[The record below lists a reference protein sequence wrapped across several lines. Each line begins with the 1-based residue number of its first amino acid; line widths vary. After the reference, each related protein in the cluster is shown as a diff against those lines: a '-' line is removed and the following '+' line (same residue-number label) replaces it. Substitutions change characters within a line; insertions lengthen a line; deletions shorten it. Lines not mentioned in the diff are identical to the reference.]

1 MNDMA
6 DSLRIGSFNVQNLFQ
21 RAKALNYQNHDN
33 VDKVL
38 QKIQEFKDT
47 IEKNVYTDNDKQKI
61 FEMYTGELWKFI
73 EVRENR
79 GKLFSRKGQKITG
92 VQANGRG
99 DDWDGEINF
108 KPDPFD
114 KLTRENTAKVIR
126 DLKADVLCIVE
137 AEDRPTLKAFDAQ
150 MLKSHYACDMLMDGN
165 DDRGI
170 DVGLYSKFPLGAIH
184 THIFD
189 KKGRSEI
196 FSRDA
201 PEYEVRISD
210 KQSLVMVCNHLK
222 SKGYD
227 SNNTADKRRKEQAVA
242 VAGILAKYDLQ
253 HDWVVVAGDFNDTPD
268 SPQLEPLLSVPDL
281 YDVLSLQF
289 GNDMAKRWTYHYK
302 AFEQIDYVLVS
313 KPLKDRFVKAGV
325 VRNGM
330 YNLEK
335 MTKGSGGKVPVET
348 EYPSVTKWSDA
359 ASDHGAVWADFRL

>member
-1 MNDMA
+1 MA

-21 RAKALNYQNHDN
+21 RAKALNYQSHDKVDN
-33 VDKVL
+33 VLQNVQDFRDLIDK
-38 QKIQEFKDT
+38 D
-47 IEKNVYTDNDKQKI
+47 VYSAEDKKKI
-61 FEMYTGELWKFI
+61 FDMYTGELWKYI

-92 VQANGRG
+92 VQAKGRR
-99 DDWDGEINF
+99 DDWDGEIVF
-108 KPDPFD
+108 RPEKFD

-126 DLKADVLCIVE
+126 DLKADLLCVVE
-137 AEDRPTLKAFDAQ
+137 VEDRPTLKSFDAQ
-150 MLKSHYACDMLMDGN
+150 MLKSRYACDMLVDGN

-170 DVGLYSKFPLGAIH
+170 DVGLYSKYPLGAIH

-189 KKGRSEI
+189 KKGKSEV

-201 PEYEVRISD
+201 PEYEVCVSGR
-210 KQSLVMVCNHLK
+210 QSLVMVCNHLK

-227 SNNTADKRRKEQAVA
+227 SNNTADKKRKDQAEA

-253 HDWVVVAGDFNDTPD
+253 RDWVVVAGDFNDTPD
-268 SPQLEPLLSVPDL
+268 SPQLEPLLSVPHL

-330 YNLEK
+330 YNLET
-335 MTKGSGGKVPVET
+335 MTKATGGKIPVEK
-348 EYPSVTKWSDA
+348 EYPSVTRWSDA
-359 ASDHGAVWADFRL
+359 ASDHGAVWADFRV